1 MSFSHIMSTLS
12 QSHCLLSI
20 NKWAFNSILPTTVP
34 ELQIK
39 FLFSISSMSTLSAT
53 LIVSLKSL
61 WRKIKAVLTILSPKL
76 SNLESHFISST
87 QCTCLQS
94 IIFSAFVNLDWYS
107 FMIDYKDYYI
117 ITHFFFAVNGWS
129 WLGCG
134 QCEGNCHS
142 APAWQLDLH
151 FQTHFWLLS
160 DWLSTTSALTLNTA
174 QRHNIERNE
183 LMPQENDNNIWTT
196 VLRRDLHNSHF
207 RRLYPF
213 GFCWKTLGTQ
223 T

>member
-1 MSFSHIMSTLS
+1 MH
-12 QSHCLLSI
+12 
-20 NKWAFNSILPTTVP
+20 
-34 ELQIK
+34 
-39 FLFSISSMSTLSAT
+39 
-53 LIVSLKSL
+53 
-61 WRKIKAVLTILSPKL
+61 
-76 SNLESHFISST
+76 
-87 QCTCLQS
+87 CTCLQS
-94 IIFSAFVNLDWYS
+94 IIFSAFVNLLDWYS

-117 ITHFFFAVNGWS
+117 ITHFFFAVNDWS

-183 LMPQENDNNIWTT
+183 LMPQENNNNIWTT
-196 VLRRDLHNSHF
+196 VLRRDFTQQPLQKIISIWVLLKDF
-207 RRLYPF
+207 RYTNIKIAIFSFKNIIFEKKVSIKIKQMSLAIGDLF
-213 GFCWKTLGTQ
+213 HTICWVWYTVKSNVKCI
-223 T
+223 